1 MSLFFDFTVTIDG
14 VDVSEFVFATGTID
28 YGRQGRGTSFSAP
41 RAVFEMYLPEAN
53 PNPAPSADYPVL
65 AKWQS
70 VTIHV
75 TWDGETQWRRF
86 TGRIQA
92 LDYSRTFVTV
102 TATGNTVDYAKYF
115 AGGTSSFAG
124 RAVESD
130 SERVEW
136 LAFGA
141 PHELT
146 IEGAPG
152 RRLRQI
158 ERNSNSQELLDG
170 LVRIAADA
178 DGLLLE
184 DRLGVPRYRTRNFTF
199 PARYTVP
206 HAIVDSSDI
215 ELSTDAGDA
224 VTTVHVYYGEPA
236 KETGLRTS
244 VSDVNSALA
253 AVIGYGVQ
261 EELDT
266 DLRTIDGATGMAA
279 QYLLQHDG
287 GNYIPDLPLLMSA
300 ASGGEADDI
309 LDLQEGWPI
318 TVESLPEGWP
328 VESLDCDVI
337 GFTEI
342 MHQTDYRIIL
352 HLEPSYELNEE
363 DDSDPIYPDGSLTG
377 YDSTGTE
384 TIDGKEL
391 RWCRWDE
398 SGFVTNLYT
407 ESAMYLEL
415 VAIAKGGDGGQSGN
429 AFGRGGFGGDGG
441 FLDDHIDLNPGTWPV
456 QVGDDSNDGDTVFYG
471 VRLYRGGDGG
481 SVLTGADGQDGGCGG
496 GALGWRTGALPEGD
510 AGTGVLGQGYDGAG
524 NSGGGVGGPATGSGG
539 ATAPGPDLDVEIGGE
554 TVTFGLDC
562 GGGGNG
568 DEAAGIISPAMPGTA
583 GRLYLRY
590 RIG

>member
-1 MSLFFDFTVTIDG
+1 MSLFFDFTVTING

-41 RAVFEMYLPEAN
+41 RAVFEMYLPESN
-53 PNPAPSADYPVL
+53 PNPAPSAAYPSL
-65 AKWQS
+65 AKRQS
-70 VTIHV
+70 VVIHV
-75 TWDGETQWRRF
+75 TWDGLTQHRRF

-102 TATGNTVDYAKYF
+102 TATGNTVDYGRYF
-115 AGGTSSFAG
+115 AGATNSFAG

-130 SERVEW
+130 SDRVEW
-136 LAFGA
+136 LAEDA
-141 PHELT
+141 PHALT
-146 IEGAPG
+146 IEGSPG

-158 ERNSNSQELLDG
+158 ERNSNAQELLDG
-170 LVRIAADA
+170 LVRIAANA

-199 PARYTVP
+199 PARYTIP
-206 HAIVDSSDI
+206 HAIVDSSDL
-215 ELSTDAGDA
+215 ELSTDAGDEITTA
-224 VTTVHVYYGEPA
+224 VVYYGEPS
-236 KETGLRTS
+236 KQTGLRTS
-244 VSDVNSALA
+244 VTDVNTGLNA
-253 AVIGYGVQ
+253 AIGYDVRD
-261 EELDT
+261 ELDT
-266 DLRTIDGATGMAA
+266 DLRTIDGATGRAA
-279 QYLLQHDG
+279 QYLLQNNG
-287 GNYIPDLPLLMSA
+287 GYYIPDLPLLMSA
-300 ASGGEADDI
+300 ASTGQADDI
-309 LDLQEGWPI
+309 LDLQEGWPV

-342 MHQTDYRIIL
+342 MHQTDYRIVL

-384 TIDGKEL
+384 TISGKEF

-415 VAIAKGGDGGQSGN
+415 VAIARGGDGGTSSGLY
-429 AFGRGGFGGDGG
+429 GRGGSGGDGG
-441 FLDDHIDLNPGTWPV
+441 FLDDHIDLNPGTWPIL
-456 QVGDDSNDGDTVFYG
+456 VGDDTNDGDTVFYG
-471 VRLYRGGDGG
+471 TRLYRGGDGG
-481 SVLTGADGQDGGCGG
+481 SAASPDGKDGGCGG
-496 GALGWRTGALPEGD
+496 GGLGRRDPGPPYGD
-510 AGTGVLGQGYDGAG
+510 PGTGVLGQGYDGLGDA
-524 NSGGGVGGPATGSGG
+524 SGGVGGPATSPGVYTFAS
-539 ATAPGPDLDVEIGGE
+539 GPDLNVEIGGE
-554 TVTFGLDC
+554 TVTFGGEC
-562 GGGGNG
+562 GGGGRG
-568 DEAAGIISPAMPGTA
+568 DQAGGILWPADPGQP